1 MYLNEKNLMKNKEIV
16 KKMDEIMYA
25 LPEEQKLQ
33 LIFFAQGM
41 KAAEELKAK
50 RENTTAQERRQEVKE
65 PKKQIEVKTPAATF
79 VKAGKKT
86 NRHLNVRKDKQGRGK
101 ERRGWEIN

>member
-1 MYLNEKNLMKNKEIV
+1 MMYLNEKNLMKNKEIV

-50 RENTTAQERRQEVKE
+50 RENTTA
-65 PKKQIEVKTPAATF
+65 
-79 VKAGKKT
+79 
-86 NRHLNVRKDKQGRGK
+86 
-101 ERRGWEIN
+101 